1 MAFFSNFHPRKSQS
15 KKCYFFHTYF
25 VLYINVHSNT
35 CLRVMI
41 LFFKENLIFLNT
53 FLAIF
58 CYKTNFCC
66 LSVSINQKC
75 STKIR
80 LHMTYV
86 PAYFCVVLSNNF
98 DFFNLRDTKNHF
110 HHKILLEMCSETSNS
125 PSNTVSW
132 SWDRCFNAY
141 GRIMQKIKKNIKCY
155 ILEISWKIL
164 LKIVIKRRAWQKSY
178 YKWQLF

>member
-1 MAFFSNFHPRKSQS
+1 MKLLNWRFSVTSTQESPKAKMLLFPHLFCIIHQYAFQYLSQG
-15 KKCYFFHTYF
+15 HDT
-25 VLYINVHSNT
+25 I
-35 CLRVMI
+35 
-41 LFFKENLIFLNT
+41 FKENLIFLNT

-58 CYKTNFCC
+58 CHKTNFCC

-125 PSNTVSW
+125 PSNTVS
-132 SWDRCFNAY
+132 
-141 GRIMQKIKKNIKCY
+141 
-155 ILEISWKIL
+155 
-164 LKIVIKRRAWQKSY
+164 
-178 YKWQLF
+178 

>member
-1 MAFFSNFHPRKSQS
+1 MKLLNWRFSITSTQESPKQ
-15 KKCYFFHTYF
+15 KCYFFHTYF
-25 VLYINVHSNT
+25 VLYINMHSNT

-58 CYKTNFCC
+58 CNQTNFCC

-125 PSNTVSW
+125 PSNTVS
-132 SWDRCFNAY
+132 
-141 GRIMQKIKKNIKCY
+141 
-155 ILEISWKIL
+155 
-164 LKIVIKRRAWQKSY
+164 
-178 YKWQLF
+178 